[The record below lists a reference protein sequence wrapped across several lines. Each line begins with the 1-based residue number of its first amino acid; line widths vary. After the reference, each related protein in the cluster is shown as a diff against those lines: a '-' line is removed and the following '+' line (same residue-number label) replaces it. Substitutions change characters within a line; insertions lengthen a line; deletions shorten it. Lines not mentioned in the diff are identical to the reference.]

1 MRWKTSWQTSGRASE
16 LRARY
21 EAFLEEHQA
30 DYRKLYDRV
39 DVDLGEDLSAGLPT
53 SRRLAYGA
61 EGVDDPSLYGLYLQY
76 SRYLI
81 IAGSRPDSQALNL
94 QGIWNDTVMP
104 PWSSNYTNNINVEMN
119 YWLAET
125 GNLSEC
131 HLPLRESSRRKDPV
145 FLWSTAIS
153 IWQEAMMTIPPSLAI
168 RSRAGAGSWTE
179 VSTSFRPTG
188 RGSFPFTGPAGF
200 QASDGRLHNP

>member
-1 MRWKTSWQTSGRASE
+1 MRWKTSWQTFGRASE

-81 IAGSRPDSQALNL
+81 IAGSRPDSQALIYR
-94 QGIWNDTVMP
+94 GIWND
-104 PWSSNYTNNINVEMN
+104 
-119 YWLAET
+119 
-125 GNLSEC
+125 
-131 HLPLRESSRRKDPV
+131 
-145 FLWSTAIS
+145 
-153 IWQEAMMTIPPSLAI
+153 I
-168 RSRAGAGSWTE
+168 RDATLVQQLHERHQ
-179 VSTSFRPTG
+179 RG
-188 RGSFPFTGPAGF
+188 R
-200 QASDGRLHNP
+200 

>member
-16 LRARY
+16 LRVRY

-39 DVDLGEDLSAGLPT
+39 DVELGEDLSAGLPT
-53 SRRLAYGA
+53 SRRLDYGA

-81 IAGSRPDSQALNL
+81 IAGSRLDSQALNL

-119 YWLAET
+119 YWPAET

-131 HLPLRESSRRKDPV
+131 HLPLTGDFAQRFPDHRPDVFAHPCSTHGPPAPGSVLTARLTGTPEVRIVMRHPALHMIISFGGLSSCHGKL
-145 FLWSTAIS
+145 F
-153 IWQEAMMTIPPSLAI
+153 
-168 RSRAGAGSWTE
+168 
-179 VSTSFRPTG
+179 
-188 RGSFPFTGPAGF
+188 
-200 QASDGRLHNP
+200 

>member
-1 MRWKTSWQTSGRASE
+1 MDNRRKAGWQQAAGALLLLLLCFLPFALREGGGGRSTWTSAIFTTIPARPVTRWKTSWQTSGRASD

-39 DVDLGEDLSAGLPT
+39 DVDIGEDLSAGLPT

-81 IAGSRPDSQALNL
+81 IAGSRPDS
-94 QGIWNDTVMP
+94 
-104 PWSSNYTNNINVEMN
+104 
-119 YWLAET
+119 
-125 GNLSEC
+125 
-131 HLPLRESSRRKDPV
+131 
-145 FLWSTAIS
+145 
-153 IWQEAMMTIPPSLAI
+153 
-168 RSRAGAGSWTE
+168 
-179 VSTSFRPTG
+179 
-188 RGSFPFTGPAGF
+188 
-200 QASDGRLHNP
+200 

>member
-1 MRWKTSWQTSGRASE
+1 MRWKTSWQPSGRASE

-81 IAGSRPDSQALNL
+81 IAGSRPDSQALKL
-94 QGIWNDTVMP
+94 QGIW
-104 PWSSNYTNNINVEMN
+104 
-119 YWLAET
+119 
-125 GNLSEC
+125 
-131 HLPLRESSRRKDPV
+131 SRKKNE
-145 FLWSTAIS
+145 W
-153 IWQEAMMTIPPSLAI
+153 
-168 RSRAGAGSWTE
+168 
-179 VSTSFRPTG
+179 
-188 RGSFPFTGPAGF
+188 
-200 QASDGRLHNP
+200 